1 MMDGQGEWTR
11 TAVDSAVSVRSLAVV
26 RHILGA
32 PRVARLRERPRWDVL
47 AGALPCGREVGAA
60 ALHGVGW
67 VAVDERWQTRACV
80 HGDLLRWIIISRLD
94 LDRISEAQKGWC
106 C

>member
-1 MMDGQGEWTR
+1 MMDVQGEWTR

-32 PRVARLRERPRWDVL
+32 SRVARLRERPWWDVL
-47 AGALPCGREVGAA
+47 AGALPCGRQVGAA
-60 ALHGVGW
+60 ALNGVGW

-80 HGDLLRWIIISRLD
+80 HGDLLRWPN